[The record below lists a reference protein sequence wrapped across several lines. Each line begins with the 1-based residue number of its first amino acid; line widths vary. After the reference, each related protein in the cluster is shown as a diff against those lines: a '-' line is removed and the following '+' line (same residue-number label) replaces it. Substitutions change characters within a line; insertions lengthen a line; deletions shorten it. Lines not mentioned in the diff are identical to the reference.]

1 MKGGEFVR
9 LNHDCIRQ
17 VLLDIEANLQLEK
30 KSFSDIVTPNTIS
43 TYGIDNVIYSLIQL
57 SDAQYIDAS
66 IEAVKG
72 PIPLI
77 RVEKITWEGHK
88 FLDNVRDPQVWSK
101 TKKVLK
107 RIESTSITLVS
118 NIASQVITNL
128 IEKTLHL

>member
-1 MKGGEFVR
+1 MR
-9 LNHDCIRQ
+9 LNHDCVRQ

-30 KSFSDIVTPNTIS
+30 MSFSDIVTPNTIS

-66 IEAVKG
+66 IEAVKC